1 MPNKKDV
8 IQFLI
13 PANEKQLKA
22 FLDHQQNKS
31 AVIRAMLFILLA
43 NKGEDHDWTTDL
55 QDRRWHLVFDGDR
68 IEPMIDEAPVVKNQ
82 GSSTELSA
90 EQPSVVKPVET
101 SKPEVSSV
109 EPSAD
114 KTLADT
120 DKSSDWREKLAAKHR
135 RLQSE

>member
-8 IQFLI
+8 VQFLI

-31 AVIRAMLFILLA
+31 AVIRAMLFILLE

-55 QDRRWHLVFDGDR
+55 QDRRWHLTFDGER
-68 IEPMIDEAPVVKNQ
+68 IEPTTVKAPIVKEQ
-82 GSSTELSA
+82 VSPTEISSVQKPVATSVEKSNLKVQPV
-90 EQPSVVKPVET
+90 EQPE
-101 SKPEVSSV
+101 
-109 EPSAD
+109 D

-120 DKSSDWREKLAAKHR
+120 DKSSDWREKLAIKHR

>member
-1 MPNKKDV
+1 MPNKKDLV
-8 IQFLI
+8 QFLI
-13 PANEKQLKA
+13 PANEKQLKT

-55 QDRRWHLVFDGDR
+55 QDRRWRLTFDGER
-68 IEPMIDEAPVVKNQ
+68 LEPMIGNAPVVNEPA
-82 GSSTELSA
+82 SSTELPTVQKSVA
-90 EQPSVVKPVET
+90 ESVEP
-101 SKPEVSSV
+101 SKPEVPPV
-109 EPSAD
+109 EPAEE

-135 RLQSE
+135 QLQSE